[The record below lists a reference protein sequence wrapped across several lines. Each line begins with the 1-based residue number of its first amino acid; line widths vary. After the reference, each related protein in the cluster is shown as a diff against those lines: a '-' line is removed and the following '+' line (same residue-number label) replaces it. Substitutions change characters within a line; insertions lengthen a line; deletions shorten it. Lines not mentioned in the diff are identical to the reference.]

1 MLHLEHELVEREG
14 VKITRLEMDE
24 RNGLVRDDRAHGLL
38 LHRRQ
43 GAYDLRMKDRDYVA
57 GNLIAIKIR
66 KFTNFLT
73 QK

>member
-38 LHRRQ
+38 LHRRR
-43 GAYDLRMKDRDYVA
+43 GADDLRMKDRDYVA